1 MAESLGFHT
10 LQSDDTLLDRLM
22 QESGGEGYDF
32 VFDCAGHQSVADILP
47 DVVKIRGKIEI
58 VAGYKKPPMMNYQKG
73 MFREF
78 SIQFTRVYTFKDFK
92 IAAGLAAKEPM
103 YEKLINYE
111 LPAEEAKHGFELLTT
126 PTDAVLDLF
135 DISGRYAVVTGA
147 NRGLGLGIAEGF
159 AKAGANLVLI
169 SRTMPEEVLEK
180 LRAHGVEVANFH
192 CDFSQPQTIA
202 PLVKDILARYPK
214 IDILV
219 NVAGTQRRNACVD
232 FTDEDW
238 DFVHA
243 VNEKSPFILCREF
256 GRHMVAN
263 HYGKIINFA
272 SLLSY
277 QGGLRVPAYAA
288 SKGAVMQFTKSLA
301 NEWSKDNVNVNC
313 IVPGYYATE
322 MNTALLNDPVRNEQ
336 ITVRIPA
343 GRWGQP
349 EDLVGAAIFLA
360 SHASDYVD
368 GIALP
373 VDGGWLGR

>member
-1 MAESLGFHT
+1 MAESLGFHP

-47 DVVKIRGKIEI
+47 DVVKIR
-58 VAGYKKPPMMNYQKG
+58 
-73 MFREF
+73 
-78 SIQFTRVYTFKDFK
+78 
-92 IAAGLAAKEPM
+92 
-103 YEKLINYE
+103 
-111 LPAEEAKHGFELLTT
+111 
-126 PTDAVLDLF
+126 
-135 DISGRYAVVTGA
+135 
-147 NRGLGLGIAEGF
+147 
-159 AKAGANLVLI
+159 
-169 SRTMPEEVLEK
+169 
-180 LRAHGVEVANFH
+180 
-192 CDFSQPQTIA
+192 
-202 PLVKDILARYPK
+202 
-214 IDILV
+214 
-219 NVAGTQRRNACVD
+219 
-232 FTDEDW
+232 
-238 DFVHA
+238 
-243 VNEKSPFILCREF
+243 
-256 GRHMVAN
+256 
-263 HYGKIINFA
+263 GKIINFA

>member
-1 MAESLGFHT
+1 
-10 LQSDDTLLDRLM
+10 M
-22 QESGGEGYDF
+22 Q
-32 VFDCAGHQSVADILP
+32 
-47 DVVKIRGKIEI
+47 
-58 VAGYKKPPMMNYQKG
+58 
-73 MFREF
+73 
-78 SIQFTRVYTFKDFK
+78 
-92 IAAGLAAKEPM
+92 
-103 YEKLINYE
+103 
-111 LPAEEAKHGFELLTT
+111 
-126 PTDAVLDLF
+126 LDLF

-180 LRAHGVEVANFH
+180 LRAYGVEVANFH

-288 SKGAVMQFTKSLA
+288 SKGGLRVPAYAASKGAVMQFTKSLA
-301 NEWSKDNVNVNC
+301 NEWSRDNVNVNC

>member
-1 MAESLGFHT
+1 
-10 LQSDDTLLDRLM
+10 M
-22 QESGGEGYDF
+22 Q
-32 VFDCAGHQSVADILP
+32 
-47 DVVKIRGKIEI
+47 
-58 VAGYKKPPMMNYQKG
+58 
-73 MFREF
+73 
-78 SIQFTRVYTFKDFK
+78 
-92 IAAGLAAKEPM
+92 
-103 YEKLINYE
+103 
-111 LPAEEAKHGFELLTT
+111 
-126 PTDAVLDLF
+126 LDLF
-135 DISGRYAVVTGA
+135 DISGRRAVVTGA

-159 AKAGANLVLI
+159 AKAGADLILI
-169 SRTMPEEVLEK
+169 SRTMPDEILTR
-180 LRAHGVEVANFH
+180 LRSYGTNVDNFH
-192 CDFSQPQTIA
+192 CDFSKPETIA
-202 PLVKDILARYPK
+202 PLVAQILTKYPR

-219 NVAGTQRRNACVD
+219 NVAGTQRRNACID

-238 DFVHA
+238 DFVHN

-263 HYGKIINFA
+263 GYGKIINFA

-301 NEWSKDNVNVNC
+301 NEWAKEHVNVNC

-322 MNTALLNDPVRNEQ
+322 MNTALLEDPVRNEQ

-360 SHASDYVD
+360 SHASDYVN

>member
-1 MAESLGFHT
+1 
-10 LQSDDTLLDRLM
+10 
-22 QESGGEGYDF
+22 
-32 VFDCAGHQSVADILP
+32 
-47 DVVKIRGKIEI
+47 
-58 VAGYKKPPMMNYQKG
+58 
-73 MFREF
+73 
-78 SIQFTRVYTFKDFK
+78 
-92 IAAGLAAKEPM
+92 
-103 YEKLINYE
+103 
-111 LPAEEAKHGFELLTT
+111 
-126 PTDAVLDLF
+126 
-135 DISGRYAVVTGA
+135 
-147 NRGLGLGIAEGF
+147 
-159 AKAGANLVLI
+159 
-169 SRTMPEEVLEK
+169 MPEEVLEK
-180 LRAHGVEVANFH
+180 LRAYGVAVANFH

-277 QGGLRVPAYAA
+277 QRGLRVPAYAA